1 MNNIDLS
8 MPQRQSVKGLVIL
21 FAFVFYQ
28 FIRAFL
34 PLLLIVFYRKR
45 DTIPQV
51 YIYAAVLLLIA
62 VSLLISYLN
71 YRFFTFRIAIET
83 NEFIVQRG
91 WINKTKTVIKLN
103 KIQQV
108 NLNQK
113 LLHQL
118 LNVYEVEVDTAG
130 SQDIEVKIKAVSGK
144 VAQQLKQ
151 QLLQQQDTVRETV
164 LELPVQNEVPLRQ
177 FIRISFSSLVKV
189 GLTRRYIQTF
199 ALLFVLMIQGLE
211 QYRQYF
217 ANEQNE
223 ESIYTDVGN
232 FASTNITGLLIPL
245 FVLVVF
251 VLVVIVNLSRTLLRY
266 FNYKINIH
274 ENNLLISYGLLETKN
289 TIIKPSRVQF
299 LQVTQNYFQKI
310 LNVFELKIV
319 QTESDTKDT
328 KKGRGIDV
336 PGVSFQEKEAILHQ
350 LFPKPVMLKNAIQ
363 PSIRKWI
370 VHTIWFSIIPAF
382 SLFFYGYYQKQE
394 YAVIGAVFLLFIT
407 LLYQWVT
414 YRNARMYWTDDFIVF
429 RKGFWDVS
437 YCIVEPHKI
446 QKIETY
452 QRFWH
457 KDLDLGSVVLYTA
470 GGTLTFTI
478 ADYTEIKKRVNY
490 WLYQIESKNLNWM

>member
-8 MPQRQSVKGLVIL
+8 VPQRQSVKGLVIL

-51 YIYAAVLLLIA
+51 YIYTAVLLLI
-62 VSLLISYLN
+62 VFSLLISYLN
-71 YRFFTFRIAIET
+71 YRFFTFRISEET
-83 NEFIVQRG
+83 HEFIVQRG
-91 WINKTKTVIKLN
+91 WVNKTKTVIKLD

-130 SQDIEVKIKAVSGK
+130 SQDVEVKIKAVSGK

-151 QLLQQQDTVRETV
+151 QLLQQRERVREKAA
-164 LELPVQNEVPLRQ
+164 ELPVEQEVSSRQ
-177 FIRISFSSLVKV
+177 FIRISFLSLVKV

-217 ANEQNE
+217 GNEQNE
-223 ESIYTDVGN
+223 ESVYTDVGA
-232 FASTNITGLLIPL
+232 FASTNITGVLIPL

-251 VLVVIVNLSRTLLRY
+251 ALVVVVNLSRTLLRY

-274 ENNLLISYGLLETKN
+274 KDNLLISYGLLETKN
-289 TIIKPSRVQF
+289 TIIKPSRVQI

-310 LNVFELKIV
+310 LNVFELKIL

-328 KKGRGIDV
+328 KKGVGIDV
-336 PGVSFQEKEAILHQ
+336 PGVSLQEKEAMLSQ
-350 LFPKPVMLKNAIQ
+350 LFSKPVKLENAIQ
-363 PSIRKWI
+363 PSIRKCI
-370 VHTIWFSIIPAF
+370 VHTVWFSVIPSCA
-382 SLFFYGYYQKQE
+382 LFFYGYSQKQA
-394 YAVIGAVFLLFIT
+394 YAMLGAVFLLLIT

-414 YRNARMYWTDDFIVF
+414 YKNARMYWTDDFIVF

-437 YCIVEPHKI
+437 YSIVEPHKI

-457 KDLDLGSVVLYTA
+457 KEIDLGSVVLYTA
-470 GGTLTFTI
+470 GGTLSFTVGN
-478 ADYTEIKKRVNY
+478 YTEIKKRVNY